1 MVSST
6 ARTAL
11 LRSNVALV
19 ENLQSSG
26 VDRSGTREDFSSDF
40 QVCLPYRGVFT
51 WHVGDDEVVSDANQ
65 VLFVTGDEPFRISQ
79 PLEGGYAELIITPNR
94 SLLAEVAGVNGTRP
108 LSSHV
113 LFQRRSRRASPR
125 LQLRLARLLHR
136 ARRRPADD
144 LLLEEA
150 VVDLLRFAFDSSDS
164 SDRTTA
170 ASRRVTGRAKAFLE
184 AHLTEP
190 IRLGDVA
197 SAVDISPAYL
207 TDLFRRVEGISLYRY
222 LRQLRLA
229 RALTELPRTNDL
241 TSLALGLGF
250 SSHSHFTATFRRA
263 FGCTPSHFRQD
274 KGLA

>member
-1 MVSST
+1 MVPSTRRTVLLQSS
-6 ARTAL
+6 
-11 LRSNVALV
+11 VALV
-19 ENLQSSG
+19 EDLQSIG
-26 VDRSGTREDFSSDF
+26 VDGTKAPEGYSSDF

-51 WHVGDDEVVSDANQ
+51 WHVGDDDVVSDANQ
-65 VLFVTGDEPFRISQ
+65 VLFVKGDEPFRITQ
-79 PLEGGYAELIITPNR
+79 PLQGGYAELIITPRR
-94 SLLAEVAGVNGTRP
+94 SLLREIAGGNGV
-108 LSSHV
+108 LASHV
-113 LFQRRSRRASPR
+113 LFRQRSRRASPR

-136 ARRRPADD
+136 ARRRTADD

-150 VVDLLRFAFDSSDS
+150 VVDLLRFAFHSTDSSRRITPS
-164 SDRTTA
+164 
-170 ASRRVTGRAKAFLE
+170 SRRVTGRAKAFLE

-197 SAVDISPAYL
+197 SAVGVSPAYL

-229 RALTELPRTNDL
+229 RALAELPRTTDL

-263 FGCTPSHFRQD
+263 FGCTPSRFRALD
-274 KGLA
+274 